1 MLSIFPELLF
11 LSPFAALMI
20 RVALSIVFAYSAWQ
34 RIPHERSLLKVFGV
48 IDLIIAVLFLA
59 GAYTQIV
66 AIVGALCAA
75 AWLIIPSIN
84 PVPRSTAALALVMCL
99 SLLIMGAGP
108 FAFDLPL

>member
-20 RVALSIVFAYSAWQ
+20 RVALSAVFAYSAWN
-34 RIPHERSLLKVFGV
+34 RVSEKRLLLKIFGI
-48 IDLIIAVLFLA
+48 IDLLIAVLLLA

-66 AIVGALCAA
+66 AILGALCAA
-75 AWLIIPSIN
+75 AWLIVPSIN
-84 PVPRSTAALALVMCL
+84 PIPRSTAALAFVMCL